1 MTGFTTIL
9 APPLLRLL
17 LRPGRKGPGSAAPS
31 LVGAQQG
38 GSAN

>member
-17 LRPGRKGPGSAAPS
+17 IPPPGAGTSTGTPAA
-31 LVGAQQG
+31 LVGAREG
-38 GSAN
+38 G